1 MFKIDALISVLDRRL
16 DDDLKLK
23 LLLLAINLCS
33 IKASCI
39 GIITEKKFDHHPLKR
54 LVMVNHFL

>member
-23 LLLLAINLCS
+23 LLLLAIN
-33 IKASCI
+33 
-39 GIITEKKFDHHPLKR
+39 
-54 LVMVNHFL
+54 